1 MENSAR
7 WLSGGPSGP
16 QSLLERAFTEAREC
30 SANTDATRTRLL
42 DAAYEQFCRTGI
54 QRSSV
59 EDVAKRAGMSRITVY
74 RRFAT
79 KDALVEHV
87 ILREIRRYFD
97 QFRIDITGAE
107 TAADR
112 LVVGFVSSLQAF
124 RSNPLIGSLI
134 ATEPNLS
141 VGAMVG
147 DDGRMLAAVRQF
159 VAGQLRREQL
169 VGNIAEDLDT
179 DLTAEVLVRISA
191 SFLTIRSHVVNLDTE
206 EELVAVARQ
215 FLVPMLRL
223 PPERS

>member
-1 MENSAR
+1 M
-7 WLSGGPSGP
+7 SGGPSGP

>member
-1 MENSAR
+1 MEYSAR

-159 VAGQLRREQL
+159 VAGQLRHEQL

-179 DLTAEVLVRISA
+179 DLTAEVMVRISA